1 MVIALLLLAGLYVVL
16 IAVLIAAGLG
26 VVAVAL
32 IAVILA
38 LAQYFSSQA
47 LALAAIGAREV
58 SDQQAPELH
67 AIVEKLCVTARLPMP
82 RLAIVSTE
90 LPTAF
95 TVGRTPSSATVCTT
109 SGLME
114 LLEPAELEAVLA
126 HELTHIITRD
136 VMVMTIGSFFASIAA
151 FIARLR
157 PFSGRAGRA
166 GRDHDDDRPPF
177 FATVIVSGMIYV
189 VSYVVIQALSRARE
203 FTADRGSATIT
214 GRPDALRT
222 ALEKIAEHTG
232 QMGQPDLR
240 GACGE
245 MAALSIIAPDLMAT
259 VATLFA
265 THPPLPVRLE
275 TLAELEAELPAGV

>member
-95 TVGRTPSSATVCTT
+95 TVGRTPPRRRCA
-109 SGLME
+109 
-114 LLEPAELEAVLA
+114 
-126 HELTHIITRD
+126 RR
-136 VMVMTIGSFFASIAA
+136 AA
-151 FIARLR
+151 
-157 PFSGRAGRA
+157 
-166 GRDHDDDRPPF
+166 
-177 FATVIVSGMIYV
+177 
-189 VSYVVIQALSRARE
+189 
-203 FTADRGSATIT
+203 
-214 GRPDALRT
+214 
-222 ALEKIAEHTG
+222 
-232 QMGQPDLR
+232 
-240 GACGE
+240 
-245 MAALSIIAPDLMAT
+245 
-259 VATLFA
+259 
-265 THPPLPVRLE
+265 
-275 TLAELEAELPAGV
+275 